1 MPKNDKIKNLIFHIK
16 SDDYLGTLATVL
28 DLLRQTAG
36 KKETM
41 LNNDEF
47 LKGIVDDLMY
57 LQTNYKIEK
66 K

>member
-1 MPKNDKIKNLIFHIK
+1 MPKNNRIKNLIFHIK